1 MTSTWALVVVSGIA
15 LAALIVYFSR
25 HSRNKLFGTR
35 EDESLERLRTMSNTN
50 VPLSKSTARL
60 TTRRSAVRLP
70 RT

>member
-35 EDESLERLRTMSNTN
+35 EDESLERLRTMSKRSRQRRLNKTEHFI
-50 VPLSKSTARL
+50 LTAI
-60 TTRRSAVRLP
+60 V
-70 RT
+70 